1 MGEAGRLTGD
11 DTDPRAAVAPAR
23 HLLDAAVI
31 EGGRRRALVLGIHLG
46 ELAAGTQRRRQ
57 HSLEDVLIDHLGHA
71 TGEARWRPAGVSV
84 DGVAVAT
91 GLRGEAKLTVGEA
104 DTARALGTGTVE
116 VLGTPRIVALCEEAS
131 CRAVASSLAPG
142 TTTVDMK
149 VRIDHLQPSP
159 IGATVVAEAL
169 LQKIEG
175 RRLMFTVSAS
185 DDRGLVAVGQLV
197 RVVVDVEHFLGKCGA

>member
-1 MGEAGRLTGD
+1 M
-11 DTDPRAAVAPAR
+11 
-23 HLLDAAVI
+23 
-31 EGGRRRALVLGIHLG
+31 
-46 ELAAGTQRRRQ
+46 
-57 HSLEDVLIDHLGHA
+57 
-71 TGEARWRPAGVSV
+71 
-84 DGVAVAT
+84 
-91 GLRGEAKLTVGEA
+91 TVGEA

-131 CRAVASSLAPG
+131 CRAVASSLAAG

-197 RVVVDVEHFLGKCGA
+197 RVVVDIEHFLGKCGA